1 MTSTPRRIALA
12 LTLIAFARALD
23 GVIGYHADIVS
34 GQFISRVEMAAIGF
48 EVLLGTVTVA
58 ATLIAMGKLRA
69 RATSGPAAYRPR
81 EFITGSLGAFILGM
95 LVYLIVYPPTA
106 WVFYTTIALAFV
118 FGIVLLMPI
127 DRADAPGAVAL
138 LNAWSGLAACAAGF
152 ATTNGILILVG
163 LLTGLSGFIVW
174 LLVRRP

>member
-12 LTLIAFARALD
+12 LTLIALARALD
-23 GVIGYHADIVS
+23 GVIGYHADITS

-58 ATLIAMGKLRA
+58 GTLVALGIFRA
-69 RATSGPAAYRPR
+69 RVTTGPVAYRR

-118 FGIVLLMPI
+118 FGVLLLMPI

-138 LNAWSGLAACAAGF
+138 LNSASGLAACGAGF
-152 ATTNGILILVG
+152 ATSDGILILVG
-163 LLTGLSGFIVW
+163 LVTGLTGFVLW
-174 LLVRRP
+174 LVVRRP